1 MTILFLWGA
10 APDEGA
16 RRTPECVAAI
26 CRKPS
31 NTRASSLAKCLVV
44 FFLYG
49 AQPPTGVPQD
59 TEVRGATA
67 FSPRIRVRQKKP
79 LELIT
84 QGVKY
89 LEGIMPFSLYSL
101 PCKIMRPPTTL

>member
-49 AQPPTGVPQD
+49 AQPPTGVSAGHGSARRHSLFPPN
-59 TEVRGATA
+59 TCP
-67 FSPRIRVRQKKP
+67 SKKAP
-79 LELIT
+79 
-84 QGVKY
+84 
-89 LEGIMPFSLYSL
+89 
-101 PCKIMRPPTTL
+101 

>member
-1 MTILFLWGA
+1 MGRSPRL
-10 APDEGA
+10 
-16 RRTPECVAAI
+16 ECLQDTEVRGVTA
-26 CRKPS
+26 RKPS
-31 NTRASSLAKCLVV
+31 NRRPAQACLQRANDHP
-44 FFLYG
+44 FFMGRSPRLEC
-49 AQPPTGVPQD
+49 PQD

-79 LELIT
+79 LELLT

-89 LEGIMPFSLYSL
+89 LEGIIPFSLYSL